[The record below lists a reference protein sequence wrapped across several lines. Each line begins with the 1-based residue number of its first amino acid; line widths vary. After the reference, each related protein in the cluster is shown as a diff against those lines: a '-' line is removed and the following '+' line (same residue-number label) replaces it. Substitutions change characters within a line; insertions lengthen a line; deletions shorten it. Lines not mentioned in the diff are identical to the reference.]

1 MRLLWL
7 DLSLL
12 VVFIGLLITYKILKK
27 RKEKREEVE
36 GEVVDNGE

>member
-1 MRLLWL
+1 MWLLWL

-27 RKEKREEVE
+27 KKEKREEIE
-36 GEVVDNGE
+36 GEVVDNDK